1 MKEMIIQV
9 IMATV
14 GALGFSILFRVNER
28 NVPAAAIG
36 GGIGWIVY
44 LAMFNWSDNLFF
56 SYLVASIAVCLWAE
70 IIARIL
76 KAPSNI
82 YLVPGIIPL
91 IPGGSLFYTTKA
103 IVEGDWQAFFDFGLN
118 TVWITFGMAA
128 GMAVS
133 ALIVHLFV
141 DEKKQNKKPQN

>member
-1 MKEMIIQV
+1 MKDMIIQV

-28 NVPAAAIG
+28 NVPAGAVG
-36 GGIGWIVY
+36 GGLGWIVY
-44 LAMFNWSDNLFF
+44 LLMFNLCHNLFI
-56 SYLVASIAVCLWAE
+56 SYFVASITVCFYAE
-70 IIARIL
+70 IVARIL
-76 KAPSNI
+76 KAPSTVF
-82 YLVPGIIPL
+82 LVPGIIPL

-103 IVEGDWQAFFDFGLN
+103 IVEGDWQTFFDFGLN

-133 ALIVHLFV
+133 AFLVYIFT
-141 DEKKQNKKPQN
+141 DNKKRNKKPQI